1 MKDLFK
7 TPELWPDNLKALIND
22 FNESNQDYKDLRNL
36 RDLCRRIGY
45 DFSFGL
51 DCVPYDLHQ
60 IEKPLFS
67 IHSISQLENRS
78 FSVFRA
84 NIDNTAENLAYFNEL
99 FNLENWYF
107 EFHYD
112 RISLKVVYGS

>member
-1 MKDLFK
+1 MKDLFN
-7 TPELWPDNLKALIND
+7 TPELWTDNLRALIDD
-22 FNESNQDYKDLRNL
+22 FHQSNQDYQDLRKL
-36 RDLCRRIGY
+36 RDLSRRIGY

-84 NIDNTAENLAYFNEL
+84 NIPNTSENLAYFNEL
-99 FNLENWYF
+99 LNLENWYF
-107 EFHYD
+107 EFHFTP
-112 RISLKVVYGS
+112 ISLKFTFGT